1 VSGIRDCQA
10 ALVATNRM
18 TAPGAAAAQR
28 LQVDKTAAIKIQS
41 LARGRK
47 DRRRI
52 QNLRVEKVAAEGE
65 ASAQRLEVEKAAA
78 IKIQSLARGGKDR
91 HRIQNLR
98 TEKEAALTAEA
109 ETAAGKLQQNSEQ
122 NAINRSEVIDTLE
135 EQSVIDVPGFVLEV
149 MESLITKIVSIKIEE
164 EAEACNKAVA
174 EAEWRRI
181 EKEPEAKATRHVEE
195 TSALQLEQDGL
206 AEATWREE
214 AERLELARIAII
226 MQRLCRGKKGR
237 GFARDLREMRLLQLR
252 KFEDEEKQNGRTAI
266 IALTRRVPMQ
276 VLEFRSNFQE
286 IKNQAIKNY
295 KEKSSSIRAAP
306 DDAAVTGITVE
317 ILTLWPGAS
326 IANEAAI
333 ATALVNAART
343 EVRKGLVQGRVMK
356 GALERGSLVKGL
368 EKVNTIAQEFL
379 SDALR
384 HHLPLS
390 PETVEERM
398 ASLKISIESKK
409 RLHAYVN
416 IECDKVMREMEE
428 HMRSVNSDVSLLGLL
443 AGAKP
448 GSALRRWDPLAHLPN
463 EVNARMLKSR

>member
-1 VSGIRDCQA
+1 
-10 ALVATNRM
+10 M
-18 TAPGAAAAQR
+18 
-28 LQVDKTAAIKIQS
+28 
-41 LARGRK
+41 
-47 DRRRI
+47 
-52 QNLRVEKVAAEGE
+52 
-65 ASAQRLEVEKAAA
+65 
-78 IKIQSLARGGKDR
+78 
-91 HRIQNLR
+91 
-98 TEKEAALTAEA
+98 
-109 ETAAGKLQQNSEQ
+109 
-122 NAINRSEVIDTLE
+122 
-135 EQSVIDVPGFVLEV
+135 
-149 MESLITKIVSIKIEE
+149 ITTIVSIKIEE
-164 EAEACNKAVA
+164 EAEARNKAVA

-195 TSALQLEQDGL
+195 TTAQQLEQDGL
-206 AEATWREE
+206 AEATRREE
-214 AERLELARIAII
+214 AKRLELARIAII
-226 MQRLCRGKKGR
+226 MQRLLRGKKGR

-252 KFEDEEKQNGRTAI
+252 KFEDEEKQNARTAI

-295 KEKSSSIRAAP
+295 KEKSSSIMATP

-333 ATALVNAART
+333 ASALVNAART

-448 GSALRRWDPLAHLPN
+448 CSALRRWDPLAHLPN